1 MQKKQDLANMKL
13 LDKLAIKV
21 KKTDIPFTV
30 QDLKIGAET
39 LIPKGEYKQVN
50 DMLTTLKRE
59 KILNVKD

>member
-1 MQKKQDLANMKL
+1 MKL